1 MPLSAVFLP
10 FLPAG
15 LALLIQAASP
25 IPLSE
30 RLLALALA
38 LFCPELA
45 YMAFVD
51 LKNIVA
57 IAHQQDSR
65 LKRFARVTHS
75 TIVLETVGFYTA
87 LVSLPVGAVI
97 IIASQLWFN
106 LLADIQLW
114 PEASPAIVSW
124 PPSRRRAVLIAN
136 GLGLGLLGLWP
147 IQEIRIWL
155 TSGLLTLAT
164 LFLVLKYSRI
174 SVSADPAD

>member
-15 LALLIQAASP
+15 LALLVQAASP

-30 RLLALALA
+30 RILTLALA

-51 LKNIVA
+51 LKNISA
-57 IAHQQDSR
+57 IAYHQDSR
-65 LKRFARVTHS
+65 LECFSKVTYS
-75 TIVLETVGFYTA
+75 TIVLEAVGFYTG
-87 LVSLPVGAVI
+87 LVSLPIGAVI

-106 LLADIQLW
+106 LLADIQIW
-114 PEASPAIVSW
+114 PEASPAIISL
-124 PPSRRRAVLIAN
+124 PASDRRGVLIAN

-155 TSGLLTLAT
+155 AFGSLALII
-164 LFLVLKYSRI
+164 LFLVLKYSGI
-174 SVSADPAD
+174 SILSDPLD